1 LKFYVTDLGPG
12 RVGRYNNFVRPFLKQ
27 ELKKLETKKGK
38 VKVRVTDIIFQGEIK
53 SADSWPRERF

>member
-12 RVGRYNNFVRPFLKQ
+12 RVSRYNNFVRPFIKQ

-38 VKVRVTDIIFQGEIK
+38 VKVRVTDVIFQGEIK
-53 SADSWPRERF
+53 TGDSWPRERF